1 MDASCLYQCF
11 RGRCNIMGDFLAHF
25 SVPAEHCCLRVVA
38 DRVPLWLQFAIVD
51 ASSRK
56 THHSSH
62 HLRPVSWSWRWSLH
76 PNSLHSQ
83 GNERFKSWMLVWWC
97 HDDVAWPQSVR
108 NVWAPCCCWVM
119 RIKAALK
126 AKQVQPRA
134 NKVYLM
140 KWPESISHNFPSSSS
155 HRVVSACKNDEI
167 LQNKQLEHKSASVS
181 QECAVILFTITWKLC
196 IYHTCWSCSGGLNSF
211 TETDVSQPVAFI
223 EVWSLPKNTKW
234 NGGVLLSSADFLLC
248 SVDVGQT
255 VSEERKD

>member
-1 MDASCLYQCF
+1 
-11 RGRCNIMGDFLAHF
+11 
-25 SVPAEHCCLRVVA
+25 
-38 DRVPLWLQFAIVD
+38 
-51 ASSRK
+51 
-56 THHSSH
+56 
-62 HLRPVSWSWRWSLH
+62 
-76 PNSLHSQ
+76 
-83 GNERFKSWMLVWWC
+83 MLVWWC

-108 NVWAPCCCWVM
+108 NVWAPCCCWVN
-119 RIKAALK
+119 LK
-126 AKQVQPRA
+126 AKQVQPRT

-155 HRVVSACKNDEI
+155 HRVVSACKNYEI

-223 EVWSLPKNTKW
+223 EVWSLQKNTKW
-234 NGGVLLSSADFLLC
+234 NGGVLLSSADFLLR

-255 VSEERKD
+255 VSEEKKRLKTQKTQIQLHRNDVTAELVYTETTSWCKLVSIKQWNDHREE